1 MIGNPLRKIAMS
13 RTVENKDKNLL
24 KTEETILEEEN
35 LLSLKWYQK
44 WYGLVVIVL
53 GSAAVVISLVVGILK
68 YFKVF

>member
-44 WYGLVVIVL
+44 
-53 GSAAVVISLVVGILK
+53 
-68 YFKVF
+68 